1 MKQGRNSIY
10 SQKYEFKGEHALSE
24 ERLYLPD
31 GKPGLTNIFK
41 YRKMN
46 RNLKNLFIFIFS
58 IFIII
63 GCSAEKEIKTSEKI
77 IPANRLL
84 RKMEGNRRK
93 IKTFQ
98 GTGTMRVKSE
108 KFSGKTSF
116 EIFIKKPDSIKI
128 SIYGPFGIDVAHGL
142 FSDGSFIF
150 YDVLRNR
157 VFSGNESKDVLEKL
171 FKINLTFED
180 LLDSFTGAVNLTSK
194 LRSEPSEYEILE
206 DIYNLTYIDSVAK
219 KKSTYRVT
227 KDDLKITEYIVSA
240 INGKELLLCQYSK
253 FRKYEDVPIP
263 SVLLIRNKDKRQSV
277 NIEYKKIKVNEE
289 IKSLSIQLPTDV
301 ELIEW

>member
-1 MKQGRNSIY
+1 MNQANNNIYTHENDCKCEHHLIKTFNYKQMNSKI
-10 SQKYEFKGEHALSE
+10 
-24 ERLYLPD
+24 
-31 GKPGLTNIFK
+31 
-41 YRKMN
+41 
-46 RNLKNLFIFIFS
+46 KNLLILIFS
-58 IFIII
+58 VFVIV
-63 GCSAEKEIKTSEKI
+63 GCSAEKEIITTEKI

-128 SIYGPFGIDVAHGL
+128 SIYGPFGIDIAHGI
-142 FSDGSFIF
+142 FSDGSFLF

-157 VFSGNESKDVLEKL
+157 VFSGSESKDVLQKL
-171 FKINLTFED
+171 FKIDLSFED

-194 LRSEPSEYEILE
+194 LRSEPTDYEILE
-206 DIYNLTYIDSVAK
+206 DIYNLTYIDKATN
-219 KKSTYRVT
+219 KKSIYRVT
-227 KDDLKITEYIVSA
+227 KEDLKITEYLVSTL
-240 INGKELLLCQYSK
+240 NGKELLSGEYSK
-253 FRKYEDVPIP
+253 FTDYEDVPIP
-263 SVLLIRNKDKRQSV
+263 SVLLIRNKDKRQSI
-277 NIEYKKIKVNEE
+277 NIEYKKIRVNKE

>member
-1 MKQGRNSIY
+1 MSI
-10 SQKYEFKGEHALSE
+10 K
-24 ERLYLPD
+24 
-31 GKPGLTNIFK
+31 
-41 YRKMN
+41 
-46 RNLKNLFIFIFS
+46 LKNLLIFIFS

-63 GCSAEKEIKTSEKI
+63 GCSAEKEIKTTEKI

-142 FSDGSFIF
+142 FSNGSFIF

-157 VFSGNESKDVLEKL
+157 VFSGRESKDVLQKL

-194 LRSEPSEYEILE
+194 LRSEPTDYEILD
-206 DIYNLTYIDSVAK
+206 DIYNLTYIDSIAN
-219 KKSTYRVT
+219 KKSIYRVT
-227 KDDLKITEYIVSA
+227 KNDLKITEYLVSA
-240 INGKELLLCQYSK
+240 VGGKELLSGEYSK
-253 FRKYEDVPIP
+253 FSDYEDVPIP
-263 SVLLIRNKDKRQSV
+263 SVLLIRNKDKRQSI
-277 NIEYKKIKVNEE
+277 NIEYKRIKVNEK
-289 IKSLSIQLPTDV
+289 IKSLTIQLPTDV

>member
-1 MKQGRNSIY
+1 MKRACNSNY
-10 SQKYEFKGEHALSE
+10 TPEEDCKCEH
-24 ERLYLPD
+24 PD
-31 GKPGLTNIFK
+31 TIGTKIFNYK
-41 YRKMN
+41 QRKN
-46 RNLKNLFIFIFS
+46 KLKNLLIFIFS

-63 GCSAEKEIKTSEKI
+63 GCSSEKEFTTTEKI

-116 EIFIKKPDSIKI
+116 EILIKKPDSIKI

-150 YDVLRNR
+150 YDVLKNR
-157 VFSGNESKDVLEKL
+157 AFTGSESKDVLQTL
-171 FKINLTFED
+171 FKIDLSFED

-194 LRSEPSEYEILE
+194 LRSEPTDYEILE
-206 DIYNLTYIDSVAK
+206 DIYNLTYIDTSARR
-219 KKSTYRVT
+219 KSIYRVT
-227 KDDLKITEYIVSA
+227 KEDLKITEYLVSTLG
-240 INGKELLLCQYSK
+240 GKELLSGQYSK
-253 FRKYEDVPIP
+253 FKDYEDVPIP
-263 SVLLIRNKDKRQSV
+263 SELLIRNKDKRQSINV
-277 NIEYKKIKVNEE
+277 KYKKIKVNEK
-289 IKSLSIQLPTDV
+289 IKTLSIHLPTDV